1 MHRDQVRLQAEG
13 RRPLGVHTQQVPARP
28 GLEVDADGPH
38 VPRDLGRRLLEGE
51 VQTALSPLARGFR
64 EVRRHTGFAG
74 ARRSGHEHAVAA
86 KESLLP
92 KHRVQPG
99 HPGGQ
104 VRARRL
110 VRESQRR
117 DRQHGDPV
125 VVDEERH
132 FVAAVR
138 RAAVLEDAQPPSG
151 ALLHHPLV
159 EQDHAVRDVLLETVA
174 RQVLAIP
181 LARHDGRDSLR
192 L

>member
-1 MHRDQVRLQAEG
+1 M
-13 RRPLGVHTQQVPARP
+13 
-28 GLEVDADGPH
+28 
-38 VPRDLGRRLLEGE
+38 
-51 VQTALSPLARGFR
+51 
-64 EVRRHTGFAG
+64 
-74 ARRSGHEHAVAA
+74 
-86 KESLLP
+86 
-92 KHRVQPG
+92 
-99 HPGGQ
+99 
-104 VRARRL
+104 RARRL

-159 EQDHAVRDVLLETVA
+159 EQDHAVRDVLLEAVA

-181 LARHDGRDSLR
+181 LARHDGRDSLGLQPPKQPR
-192 L
+192 QLGAHQQPVG